1 MIDLAKALGFEPRL
15 TVLETVVL
23 PLTPRRYADS
33 RKGDLMGLSPHL
45 YSQIAEGTSR

>member
-15 TVLETVVL
+15 TVLEIVVL
-23 PLTPRRYADS
+23 PLTLRRYTDS

-45 YSQIAEGTSR
+45 YSQTDGGASR